1 MWHKNQKITSIRI
14 KDKPQKPKKKPNWK
28 IDNGFNQSIN
38 QNLKVKKKNRTYQ
51 IKNKLQGKIFNWINP
66 LSKLKKFH

>member
-38 QNLKVKKKNRTYQ
+38 QNLKGKKKTERTRLS
-51 IKNKLQGKIFNWINP
+51 KLQGKIFNWINP